1 MTWINEEYK
10 RTKEVNAET
19 ERDRESKKKKENP
32 GLQGLYYFYHYLKI
46 KRKKGK
52 KKKNLGSEKTK
63 ADSDNNSFSFF
74 KWFYNF
80 FPLISWFCQSNCQS
94 LKRKTRSFYL
104 LSRKMKL
111 GHTPHVLKPQFLT
124 LLPETGPYTLHE
136 NGAAL
141 FQSHFTLSSLCF
153 FMFLW

>member
-19 ERDRESKKKKENP
+19 ERDRESKKKKKIP

-46 KRKKGK
+46 KRKKEKRK
-52 KKKNLGSEKTK
+52 KTLDRKKQRQIQTTILSH
-63 ADSDNNSFSFF
+63 FF
-74 KWFYNF
+74 KWFINL

-136 NGAAL
+136 NGATL